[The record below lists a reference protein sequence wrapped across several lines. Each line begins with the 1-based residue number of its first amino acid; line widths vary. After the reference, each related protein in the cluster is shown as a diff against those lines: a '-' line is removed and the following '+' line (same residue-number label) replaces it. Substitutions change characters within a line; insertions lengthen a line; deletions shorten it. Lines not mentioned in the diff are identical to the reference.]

1 MDVLYA
7 ISNMIFDSK
16 HFIIIRLEKLIQNIL
31 NKVSSAMI
39 KFNISFENYL
49 KLKVHVDIM
58 ILIRLFCTILHL
70 TICIHLSYITCIIK
84 CN

>member
-1 MDVLYA
+1 MDMLYA
-7 ISNMIFDSK
+7 ISNMIFDNN

-39 KFNISFENYL
+39 KLNIFFLNYL

-58 ILIRLFCTILHL
+58 ILIRLFCTILQL
-70 TICIHLSYITCIIK
+70 TICIHLHA
-84 CN
+84 

>member
-1 MDVLYA
+1 MDMLYA

-58 ILIRLFCTILHL
+58 ILIRLFCTILQL
-70 TICIHLSYITCIIK
+70 TICIH
-84 CN
+84 

>member
-1 MDVLYA
+1 MDMLYA
-7 ISNMIFDSK
+7 ISNMIFDSN

-58 ILIRLFCTILHL
+58 ILIRLFCTILQL
-70 TICIHLSYITCIIK
+70 TICIH
-84 CN
+84 

>member
-1 MDVLYA
+1 MLYA
-7 ISNMIFDSK
+7 ISNMIFDNN

-39 KFNISFENYL
+39 KLNIFFLNYL

-58 ILIRLFCTILHL
+58 ILIRLFCTILQL
-70 TICIHLSYITCIIK
+70 TICIHLHA
-84 CN
+84 

>member
-1 MDVLYA
+1 MLYA
-7 ISNMIFDSK
+7 ISNMIFDNN

-39 KFNISFENYL
+39 KLNIIFLNYL

-58 ILIRLFCTILHL
+58 ILIRLFCTILQL
-70 TICIHLSYITCIIK
+70 TICIHLHA
-84 CN
+84 

>member
-1 MDVLYA
+1 MLYA
-7 ISNMIFDSK
+7 ISNMIFDSN

-39 KFNISFENYL
+39 KLNIFFLNYL

-58 ILIRLFCTILHL
+58 ILIRLFCTILQL
-70 TICIHLSYITCIIK
+70 TICIH
-84 CN
+84 

>member
-1 MDVLYA
+1 MLYA
-7 ISNMIFDSK
+7 ISNMIFDSN

-39 KFNISFENYL
+39 KLNIFFLNYL

-58 ILIRLFCTILHL
+58 ILIRLFCTILQL
-70 TICIHLSYITCIIK
+70 TICIHLHA
-84 CN
+84 